1 MATRWTP
8 STHAATDGLA
18 QCPLLHVV
26 WCRGQAG
33 APDFIPVLVFLVPS
47 LFFVFL
53 MVNGLIFVSLMC
65 FEYHFIIS

>member
-18 QCPLLHVV
+18 QCLLLHVV

-33 APDFIPVLVFLVPS
+33 APDLLPVLVFLVS
-47 LFFVFL
+47 QVFL
-53 MVNGLIFVSLMC
+53 MVNGLIFVSLMF
-65 FEYHFIIS
+65 FEYFIISRTLV

>member
-18 QCPLLHVV
+18 QCPLLHV

-33 APDFIPVLVFLVPS
+33 APDLLPVLVFLVS
-47 LFFVFL
+47 QVFL